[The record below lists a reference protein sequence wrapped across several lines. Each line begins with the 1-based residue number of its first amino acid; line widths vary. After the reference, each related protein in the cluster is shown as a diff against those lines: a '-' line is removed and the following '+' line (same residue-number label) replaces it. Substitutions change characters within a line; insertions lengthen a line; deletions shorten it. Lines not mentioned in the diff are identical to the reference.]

1 MDYGDIF
8 LRSWN
13 IIWKNKFMLFLGFL
27 AALGSGGSYNGSG
40 GNSGS
45 NFNFGS
51 GDFPEGMPFDPNLI
65 EQFGSRMQ
73 EFWIAFGALILG
85 LICVAFILGIILWL
99 VRLTAQA
106 GMIDAASRLDAGEE
120 VTFGAAISA
129 GWRRLMGMV
138 GLDLV
143 IAAIFIVFGIVM
155 ALLVM
160 LMAGVGAF
168 SAFESGDPEAFSA
181 IMGSISIVLLCIC
194 CLACLFIPIAILIG
208 VVKTFAQRAL
218 VLENKGVFAA
228 FSRGWQVI
236 KANAG
241 PIIILLIIFLML
253 GLLVGA
259 VTLVVFI
266 PVIAISFG
274 PLALRFFGAESL
286 QFIDF
291 LMVCGGILFMWLIG
305 ALIRAVLTSF
315 SSTVYTLAYQEFTN
329 KSLDEKAAA

>member
-8 LRSWN
+8 RRSWN

-73 EFWIAFGALILG
+73 EFWIAFGVLILG
-85 LICVAFILGIILWL
+85 LICVAFIVGIILWL

-155 ALLVM
+155 ALFWL
-160 LMAGVGAF
+160 
-168 SAFESGDPEAFSA
+168 SA
-181 IMGSISIVLLCIC
+181 SIY
-194 CLACLFIPIAILIG
+194 ATDA
-208 VVKTFAQRAL
+208 RREL
-218 VLENKGVFAA
+218 VLEYLEVSKCEESVGSSIDTFVQQ
-228 FSRGWQVI
+228 FSQQNPNADVTKFREYMYETMGWETLRE
-236 KANAG
+236 
-241 PIIILLIIFLML
+241 PLIRIVMKYFSDQELRD
-253 GLLVGA
+253 
-259 VTLVVFI
+259 
-266 PVIAISFG
+266 VIAFYQTPSGKAVAEKSPQMNIEMSEVIS
-274 PLALRFFGAESL
+274 ANIINAIQSRT
-286 QFIDF
+286 Q
-291 LMVCGGILFMWLIG
+291 
-305 ALIRAVLTSF
+305 
-315 SSTVYTLAYQEFTN
+315 
-329 KSLDEKAAA
+329 K